1 VIEGWW
7 RCWPEAL
14 PGIPLRYTTLV
25 VVDADRRD
33 GVDGVG
39 ELSALKM
46 LGPHS
51 KIATPSGGLHMV
63 FAQPDPPITSRFQ
76 WCKGVEVIGS
86 SGLLTCY
93 DLEALWFPYVAPR
106 AILPEMF
113 RRPRDRGEP
122 PNKEPRIKSR
132 EERDTVVVAD
142 LTAALWEMDA
152 TDWRGDYDG
161 WFHLAGACQA
171 VGITK
176 AEFVRWSM
184 TDPVYAADQRSIE
197 RIWDSAHARHGGAF
211 WKALAER
218 GIKVGH
224 SAAEPSLYPWHP
236 FQRHPNPT
244 RGDWRVRFNGLLD
257 ALRAKPDP
265 DMLFWAGCRVAE
277 MMVELRKPKPS
288 VARALLEGACPRLR
302 RELGG
307 GEVERI
313 ITNAFHHIE
322 KGELG

>member
-1 VIEGWW
+1 MTMRVLLRPDSSHVKQFAGAGFPIIPVALHRVEGKWKKQPLVGWDKASTSEEVIEGWW

-76 WCKGVEVIGS
+76 WCKGVEVMGS

-93 DLEALWFPYVAPR
+93 DLEALRFPYVAPR

-122 PNKEPRIKSR
+122 PSKVPRIKSR
-132 EERDTVVVAD
+132 EERDA
-142 LTAALWEMDA
+142 
-152 TDWRGDYDG
+152 
-161 WFHLAGACQA
+161 A
-171 VGITK
+171 VGLGPQMMCNFQTLSSCI
-176 AEFVRWSM
+176 
-184 TDPVYAADQRSIE
+184 I
-197 RIWDSAHARHGGAF
+197 
-211 WKALAER
+211 
-218 GIKVGH
+218 
-224 SAAEPSLYPWHP
+224 LYT
-236 FQRHPNPT
+236 Q
-244 RGDWRVRFNGLLD
+244 
-257 ALRAKPDP
+257 K
-265 DMLFWAGCRVAE
+265 
-277 MMVELRKPKPS
+277 
-288 VARALLEGACPRLR
+288 
-302 RELGG
+302 
-307 GEVERI
+307 
-313 ITNAFHHIE
+313 
-322 KGELG
+322 